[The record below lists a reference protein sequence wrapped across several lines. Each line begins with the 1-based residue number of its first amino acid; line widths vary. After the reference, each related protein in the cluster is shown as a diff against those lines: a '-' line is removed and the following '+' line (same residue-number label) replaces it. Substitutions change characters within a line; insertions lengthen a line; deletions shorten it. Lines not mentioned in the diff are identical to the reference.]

1 MRHGLDQKLDNG
13 AHTFFNVYTEML
25 LQVARDFAG
34 LPDVRTLK
42 ASEIRFFYN
51 GLRAELR
58 EASKPRDKR
67 GK

>member
-1 MRHGLDQKLDNG
+1 MRHGHNAKLDKG
-13 AHTFFNVYTEML
+13 QHTFFNVYTEML
-25 LQVARDFAG
+25 LQVARDYPG
-34 LPDVRTLK
+34 IPDVRTLK

-51 GLRAELR
+51 GLRAELK